1 MAVVDCH
8 MVDLFVT
15 TTEAQVV
22 AMFMKWRGVNSS
34 MVCAVCLVSF
44 SYVYVLVWYLKICKP
59 IVVPTMTITKETYG
73 SC

>member
-8 MVDLFVT
+8 MMDLFVT

-22 AMFMKWRGVNSS
+22 AIFMKWRGVSSS
-34 MVCAVCLVSF
+34 MGCAVCLVLF
-44 SYVYVLVWYLKICKP
+44 FRVYVLVWYLKICQF
-59 IVVPTMTITKETYG
+59 IVVPTMIITKETYG